1 MTILEIKT
9 AIQNGANF
17 NGIVYGKDNGKNWT
31 TLFIY
36 LNGKFTKLVEVPKVD
51 VSAKKAEFTNE
62 LKTTTKTNVVGFVE
76 TYQKYGLDV
85 AVGEAQ

>member
-9 AIQNGANF
+9 AIENGSNF

-36 LNGKFTKLVEVPKVD
+36 LDGKFTKLSEVAKSD
-51 VSAKKAEFTNE
+51 ANSKKAEFTNE
-62 LKTTTKTNVVGFVE
+62 LKTTTKTNVVGFGE
-76 TYQKYGLDV
+76 TYVKFGLDV
-85 AVGEAQ
+85 AVGEAE

>member
-9 AIQNGANF
+9 AIENGSNF

-36 LNGKFTKLVEVPKVD
+36 LDSKFTKVAEVSKSD
-51 VSAKKAEFTNE
+51 ANAKKAEFANE
-62 LKTTTKTNVVGFVE
+62 LKASSKTNVIGFGE
-76 TYQKYGLDV
+76 TYEKHGLDV
-85 AVGEAQ
+85 AVGEAE